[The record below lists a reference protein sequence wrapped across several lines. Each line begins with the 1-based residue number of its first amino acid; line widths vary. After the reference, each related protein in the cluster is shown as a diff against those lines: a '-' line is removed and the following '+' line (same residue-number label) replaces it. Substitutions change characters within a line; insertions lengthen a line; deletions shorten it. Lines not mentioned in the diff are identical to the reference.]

1 MKSFFCLAC
10 SHIPFSLLLSIE
22 GANVNERMLEPY
34 TAYLAG
40 DPDPIQSND
49 TQFSSQCCI
58 EAD

>member
-40 DPDPIQSND
+40 ATPLHVAIRTLGLEYEYYEPV
-49 TQFSSQCCI
+49 
-58 EAD
+58 